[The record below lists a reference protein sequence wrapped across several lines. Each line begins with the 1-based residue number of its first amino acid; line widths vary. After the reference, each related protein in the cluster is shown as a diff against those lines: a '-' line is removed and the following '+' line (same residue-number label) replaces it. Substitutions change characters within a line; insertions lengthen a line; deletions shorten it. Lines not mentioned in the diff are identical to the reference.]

1 MVLSSGCLREH
12 ALQNMGTGQVK
23 CPEELCDEYL
33 QEREVRE
40 LLPPDKF
47 EKYHALSVAGA
58 EAAAGGAAFHCKQ
71 PDCRGWCVLADE
83 RNPGNALAA
92 DVNEFL
98 CPICKKH
105 NCIPCRAI
113 HAPQNCR
120 DYQADLKLRAQHDA
134 EAAETQKM
142 FEVLS
147 HSA

>member
-1 MVLSSGCLREH
+1 M
-12 ALQNMGTGQVK
+12 
-23 CPEELCDEYL
+23 
-33 QEREVRE
+33 
-40 LLPPDKF
+40 
-47 EKYHALSVAGA
+47 
-58 EAAAGGAAFHCKQ
+58 
-71 PDCRGWCVLADE
+71 
-83 RNPGNALAA
+83 
-92 DVNEFL
+92 NEFL

-120 DYQADLKLRAQHDA
+120 DYQADLKLRALHDA